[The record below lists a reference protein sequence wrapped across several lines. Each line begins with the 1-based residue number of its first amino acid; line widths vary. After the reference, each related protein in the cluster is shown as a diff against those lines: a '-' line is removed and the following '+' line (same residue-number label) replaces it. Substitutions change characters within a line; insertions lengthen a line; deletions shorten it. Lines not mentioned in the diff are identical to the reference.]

1 MRICSIIC
9 GAPCENL
16 RGTLPTEL
24 VEGLVIAADSGFDH
38 CLAAGITP
46 RYVVGDFDSA
56 RAAVPEGVERVT
68 VPAEKDDTDTGLAV
82 RIGLEQGCEE
92 FRIFCALGGRL
103 DHTFASLQTLYG
115 LRKAGKRGALYGDG
129 CEAIFAVDE
138 TVTIPRFGG
147 YLSVFAFEGSP
158 AVSLWGVKYPLNEYI
173 LQNTFPIGVSNLVT
187 EDFAEISARNGAV
200 LIIKQKFDNK
210 SCGE

>member
-1 MRICSIIC
+1 MKICSIIC

-16 RGTLPTEL
+16 PTEL
-24 VEGLVIAADSGFDH
+24 VEGLIIAADRGLDH
-38 CLAAGITP
+38 CLTAGITP
-46 RYVVGDFDSA
+46 RYAVGDFDSA

-82 RIGLEQGCEE
+82 RLGLEQGCGE

-103 DHTFASLQTLYG
+103 DHTLASLQTLYG
-115 LRKAGKRGALYGDG
+115 LRKSGKRGALYGDG
-129 CEAIFAVDE
+129 CEAVFAINE
-138 TVTIPRFGG
+138 TVRVPRFRG

-158 AVSLWGVKYPLNEYI
+158 AVSLRGVKYPLNEYI

-187 EDFAEISARNGAV
+187 DDFAEVSAKNGAV
-200 LIIKQKFDNK
+200 LIIKQNFDD
-210 SCGE
+210 

>member
-1 MRICSIIC
+1 MKICSIIC
-9 GAPCENL
+9 GAPC
-16 RGTLPTEL
+16 GTLPTEL
-24 VEGLVIAADSGFDH
+24 VEGLVIAADSGIDH

-46 RYVVGDFDSA
+46 RYAVGDFDSA
-56 RAAVPEGVERVT
+56 RAEVPEGVERVT

-103 DHTFASLQTLYG
+103 DHTFASFQTLYG

-129 CEAIFAVDE
+129 CEALFAIDE
-138 TVTIPRFGG
+138 TVRIPRFRG

-158 AVSLWGVKYPLNEYI
+158 AVSIRGVKYPLNEYI
-173 LQNTFPIGVSNLVT
+173 LQNTFPIGVSNEIT
-187 EDFAEISARNGAV
+187 GDFAEISAQNGAV
-200 LIIKQKFDNK
+200 LIIKQKFDD
-210 SCGE
+210 